1 MGANPMIIKV
11 MAVLFDKMV
20 CSRNK
25 KTPTAMNDA
34 IHKTI
39 TIKNNKYLTNLKN
52 IQRTEVFFWGGVS
65 EDGSF

>member
-1 MGANPMIIKV
+1 MGANPMTIKV

-20 CSRNK
+20 CSRKK

-34 IHKTI
+34 IHKTM
-39 TIKNNKYLTNLKN
+39 TIKNNKYLMNLN
-52 IQRTEVFFWGGVS
+52 NTQRTDVFFWGVS